1 MYSVLTGQ
9 KSVFHDEG
17 NQFHHCYLVG
27 HAMELL
33 VKIQFPYGWN
43 GFFMAHG
50 KVEINVINS
59 IKSRF
64 DYIIT
69 EITSNCTSIMM

>member
-1 MYSVLTGQ
+1 
-9 KSVFHDEG
+9 
-17 NQFHHCYLVG
+17 
-27 HAMELL
+27 MELL

-43 GFFMAHG
+43 GIFMAHG

-69 EITSNCTSIMM
+69 EITSNWTSIMM

>member
-1 MYSVLTGQ
+1 M
-9 KSVFHDEG
+9 
-17 NQFHHCYLVG
+17 VG
-27 HAMELL
+27 
-33 VKIQFPYGWN
+33 
-43 GFFMAHG
+43 MAHG

-69 EITSNCTSIMM
+69 EITSNWTSIMM